1 MVSTN
6 MLEQP
11 NFTVWL
17 SKCLKNKLFS
27 PKLSLKSQ
35 PVSSRRDCRDRK
47 KATLHPTLFLKPRYL
62 TVSTMRNPMVSTKNY
77 VRNFFMSANS
87 PPTPPFPER
96 G

>member
-1 MVSTN
+1 MVSAN

-47 KATLHPTLFLKPRYL
+47 KATL
-62 TVSTMRNPMVSTKNY
+62 
-77 VRNFFMSANS
+77 FMIVIN
-87 PPTPPFPER
+87 
-96 G
+96 

>member
-35 PVSSRRDCRDRK
+35 PVSSRRDCQDRK
-47 KATLHPTLFLKPRYL
+47 KATLVVIMNMAQLIGSLAL
-62 TVSTMRNPMVSTKNY
+62 
-77 VRNFFMSANS
+77 MSNH
-87 PPTPPFPER
+87 EC
-96 G
+96 